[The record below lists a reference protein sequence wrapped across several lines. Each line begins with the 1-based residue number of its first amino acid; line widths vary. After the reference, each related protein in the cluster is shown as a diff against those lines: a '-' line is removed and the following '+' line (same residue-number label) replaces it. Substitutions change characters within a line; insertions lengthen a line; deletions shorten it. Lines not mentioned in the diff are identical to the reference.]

1 VNSNLEVPRIALGLT
16 VILVLGLSAAAI
28 GMTLATIE
36 ADPRRD
42 HDPAPPPA
50 SRPDFPC
57 RPSRIPADIRL
68 ADALRDPDAPPA
80 GA

>member
-1 VNSNLEVPRIALGLT
+1 VSSNLEVSRIALGLA

-28 GMTLATIE
+28 GLTLATIE

-50 SRPDFPC
+50 SRPGSPC
-57 RPSRIPADIRL
+57 RPSRMPADIRL
-68 ADALRDPDAPPA
+68 ADDLGEFAAPA

>member
-1 VNSNLEVPRIALGLT
+1 VNANLELSRIALGLT

-36 ADPRRD
+36 ADPRGD

-50 SRPDFPC
+50 SGPDSPC
-57 RPSRIPADIRL
+57 RPSRMPADIRL
-68 ADALRDPDAPPA
+68 AEGRGEFDAPSA